1 MTRVAAGPKA
11 GTEAGAHPRRWWA
24 LVVLSASLLAL
35 TVQDT
40 IVTVALPTLAREL
53 SASATQLQWIVEA
66 YILALAGLV
75 IPFGV
80 LSDRYGRRLSFVV
93 GLVVFGAASLAGAI
107 APTAGWLIASRVAMG
122 VGAALVMPSTLSII
136 RAIFP
141 AEERKTAI
149 AVWGGIAALGVV
161 VGPLA
166 GGWLLENFSWG
177 SVFLVN
183 VPITVAAVFGAIF
196 LVPESSHPSSVPF
209 DLAGAGLAIAAM
221 VAVTFGITEAPSLG
235 WSDPLT
241 LGVLAVGALLI
252 GAFVLRE
259 RRTPHPMID
268 LRLFANRRFSA
279 AILSVALAYSAL
291 FGIFFIVTQYL
302 QFVLGYGPLTAGL
315 GLAPLVVT
323 IVPASFLGAR
333 LASRLGDRAAISGG
347 LLVAAAGLAVL
358 SFATPS
364 TGYALLAAAF
374 VVIGLGIGAVGTVA
388 TDSVMDSAPE
398 EKAGGAAAINEMAMQ
413 LGGALG
419 IAALGSALS
428 VGYARAF
435 GGANRAAA
443 ESIGAAARAAADL
456 GGEAGERLLELA
468 SSAFVGAMATTSLVA
483 TGMVLVGAAVA
494 LVFLPKSKAP
504 SEERPGQAA
513 TTERGEK

>member
-1 MTRVAAGPKA
+1 MMRDAAGPKA
-11 GTEAGAHPRRWWA
+11 GAEAGAHPRRWWA
-24 LVVLSASLLAL
+24 LVVLGSSLLAL

-53 SASATQLQWIVEA
+53 SASASQLQWIVEA

-107 APTAGWLIASRVAMG
+107 APSAGWLIASRVAMG

-183 VPITVAAVFGAIF
+183 VPITVAAVLGAIF
-196 LVPESSHPSSVPF
+196 LVPESRHPSSVPL

-221 VAVTFGITEAPSLG
+221 CAVTFGITEAPSLG

-241 LGVLAVGALLI
+241 LGPLAVGALPI

-259 RRTPHPMID
+259 WRTPHPMID

-279 AILSVALAYSAL
+279 AILSVALAYSVL

-315 GLAPLVVT
+315 ELAPLVVT

-333 LASRLGDRAAISGG
+333 LASRLGDGATISGG

-364 TGYALLAAAF
+364 TGYALLAAF

-388 TDSVMDSAPE
+388 TDSVMDSVPE

-435 GGANRAAA
+435 GGASGGAEGVAGGPAAAAA
-443 ESIGAAARAAADL
+443 ESIGAAARVAADL
-456 GGEAGERLLELA
+456 GGAAGEGILDLA
-468 SSAFVGAMATTSLVA
+468 RSAFVGAMAPTSPASSRQVA
-483 TGMVLVGAAVA
+483 RQYTCRASSYKRGA
-494 LVFLPKSKAP
+494 LCGFGSP
-504 SEERPGQAA
+504 
-513 TTERGEK
+513 

>member
-1 MTRVAAGPKA
+1 MIRRP
-11 GTEAGAHPRRWWA
+11 PR
-24 LVVLSASLLAL
+24 
-35 TVQDT
+35 
-40 IVTVALPTLAREL
+40 
-53 SASATQLQWIVEA
+53 
-66 YILALAGLV
+66 
-75 IPFGV
+75 
-80 LSDRYGRRLSFVV
+80 
-93 GLVVFGAASLAGAI
+93 
-107 APTAGWLIASRVAMG
+107 
-122 VGAALVMPSTLSII
+122 STL
-136 RAIFP
+136 FP
-141 AEERKTAI
+141 YTTLFRS
-149 AVWGGIAALGVV
+149 V

-196 LVPESSHPSSVPF
+196 LVPESRHPSSAPL
-209 DLAGAGLAIAAM
+209 DLAGAALAIAAM
-221 VAVTFGITEAPSLG
+221 VAVTFGVTEAPSLG

-291 FGIFFIVTQYL
+291 FGVFFIVTQYL
-302 QFVLGYGPLTAGL
+302 QFVLGYGPL
-315 GLAPLVVT
+315 
-323 IVPASFLGAR
+323 
-333 LASRLGDRAAISGG
+333 
-347 LLVAAAGLAVL
+347 AAGLPVL

-374 VVIGLGIGAVGTVA
+374 VVIGLGIGAVGTAA

-428 VGYARAF
+428 VGYTRAF

-456 GGEAGERLLELA
+456 GGGAGERLLELA
-468 SSAFVGAMATTSLVA
+468 RSAFVGAMATTSLVA
-483 TGMVLVGAAVA
+483 TG
-494 LVFLPKSKAP
+494 
-504 SEERPGQAA
+504 
-513 TTERGEK
+513 

>member
-1 MTRVAAGPKA
+1 MC
-11 GTEAGAHPRRWWA
+11 
-24 LVVLSASLLAL
+24 
-35 TVQDT
+35 
-40 IVTVALPTLAREL
+40 
-53 SASATQLQWIVEA
+53 
-66 YILALAGLV
+66 
-75 IPFGV
+75 
-80 LSDRYGRRLSFVV
+80 
-93 GLVVFGAASLAGAI
+93 
-107 APTAGWLIASRVAMG
+107 
-122 VGAALVMPSTLSII
+122 
-136 RAIFP
+136 
-141 AEERKTAI
+141 
-149 AVWGGIAALGVV
+149 
-161 VGPLA
+161 
-166 GGWLLENFSWG
+166 
-177 SVFLVN
+177 
-183 VPITVAAVFGAIF
+183 
-196 LVPESSHPSSVPF
+196 
-209 DLAGAGLAIAAM
+209 
-221 VAVTFGITEAPSLG
+221 AVTFGITEAPSLG
-235 WSDPLT
+235 WSDPFT
-241 LGVLAVGALLI
+241 FGPLAVGALLI
-252 GAFVLRE
+252 GAFVIRE

-333 LASRLGDRAAISGG
+333 LAMRLGDRATISGG
-347 LLVAAAGLAVL
+347 LLVAAAGLAIL
-358 SFATPS
+358 SFATPF
-364 TGYALLAAAF
+364 TGYALLAVAF

-388 TDSVMDSAPE
+388 TDSVMGSAPE

-443 ESIGAAARAAADL
+443 ESIGAAARVATDL
-456 GGEAGERLLELA
+456 GGEAGERLVELA
-468 SSAFVGAMATTSLVA
+468 RSAFVGAMATTSLVA

-504 SEERPGQAA
+504 TGERPIPDA
-513 TTERGEK
+513 TTGRGEK

>member
-1 MTRVAAGPKA
+1 MIRRP
-11 GTEAGAHPRRWWA
+11 PR
-24 LVVLSASLLAL
+24 
-35 TVQDT
+35 
-40 IVTVALPTLAREL
+40 
-53 SASATQLQWIVEA
+53 
-66 YILALAGLV
+66 
-75 IPFGV
+75 
-80 LSDRYGRRLSFVV
+80 
-93 GLVVFGAASLAGAI
+93 
-107 APTAGWLIASRVAMG
+107 
-122 VGAALVMPSTLSII
+122 STL
-136 RAIFP
+136 FP
-141 AEERKTAI
+141 YTTLFRS
-149 AVWGGIAALGVV
+149 V

-196 LVPESSHPSSVPF
+196 LVPESRHPSSAPL
-209 DLAGAGLAIAAM
+209 DLAGAALAIAAM
-221 VAVTFGITEAPSLG
+221 VAVTFGVTEAPSLG

-241 LGVLAVGALLI
+241 LGALAGGALLVR
-252 GAFVLRE
+252 AFVLRE
-259 RRTPHPMID
+259 RRAPHPMID

-291 FGIFFIVTQYL
+291 FGVFFIVTQYL

-374 VVIGLGIGAVGTVA
+374 VVIGLGIGAVGTAA

-428 VGYARAF
+428 VG
-435 GGANRAAA
+435 
-443 ESIGAAARAAADL
+443 
-456 GGEAGERLLELA
+456 
-468 SSAFVGAMATTSLVA
+468 
-483 TGMVLVGAAVA
+483 
-494 LVFLPKSKAP
+494 
-504 SEERPGQAA
+504 
-513 TTERGEK
+513 